1 MRLQEGP
8 GKAPGFLLGRDDPT
22 VGNPVEDIE
31 GEERPA
37 DAVIDAEHDNLGA
50 GLPCAVDD
58 PGRQVSGMYETQR
71 PTPVSYPDL
80 AERLRGR
87 VSPCLAPSGR
97 RCS

>member
-1 MRLQEGP
+1 MRLREGS

-31 GEERPA
+31 GEERSA
-37 DAVIDAEHDNLGA
+37 DAVIDAEPDDPGA
-50 GLPCAVDD
+50 GPPRAVDD
-58 PGRQVSGMYETQR
+58 PGRQVSDMYETQR

-87 VSPCLAPSGR
+87 VSPRLAPSGR